1 MTRDRRP
8 LWSAAMGR
16 FWLVTK
22 VRLYRVVLAAQ
33 WRLEAAAIFVIL
45 QLCRRL
51 GVDRASAL
59 GGRVAA
65 ALGPRL
71 GVSRY
76 ARAQLTAALP
86 ASDAEGREALVGAVW
101 RNLGRYFTEYAH
113 LAEIWPP
120 AVDPQALTR
129 IAIAPEVIDRFVALR
144 EDGRPA
150 ILFTGHIGNWELLPV
165 GAARFGLDLAVMFR
179 RPNNPYA
186 EKVLLAIRGAA
197 MGELIP
203 AGFQAGLAAARVLE
217 AGGHLGMLVDQHFSR
232 GPAVPFFGR
241 PARTAPTLAK
251 LARHFRCPV
260 HGAWAER
267 LDGARF
273 RIHLTPALDLDAA
286 YADPDARRAEQAIM
300 AKVTAELECWVRARP
315 GQWNWLHRRWR

>member
-1 MTRDRRP
+1 MR
-8 LWSAAMGR
+8 R

-22 VRLYRVVLAAQ
+22 LRLYRVLLAVQ
-33 WRLEAAAIFVIL
+33 WRLEAAAIFTVL
-45 QLCRRL
+45 RLCRGL
-51 GVDRASAL
+51 GVERASAL

-71 GVSRY
+71 GVSRH
-76 ARAQLTAALP
+76 ARDQLAAALP
-86 ASDAEGREALVGAVW
+86 GTAAAVREALVAGVW

-113 LAEIWPP
+113 LAAIWPP
-120 AVDPQALTR
+120 GVPPDRLTR
-129 IAIAPEVIDRFVALR
+129 IEIAPEVVERFLALR
-144 EDGRPA
+144 DDGRPA

-179 RPNNPYA
+179 RPNNPHA
-186 EKVLLAIRGAA
+186 EKVLMGIRGAT

-203 AGFQAGLAAARVLE
+203 TGFQAGIVAARVLE

-251 LARHFRCPV
+251 LARRFRCPV

-273 RIHLTPALDLDAA
+273 RIHLTPALDLAA
-286 YADPDARRAEQAIM
+286 DYASGDARAAEQAIM
-300 AKVTAELECWVRARP
+300 AKVTAVLEDWVRARP
-315 GQWNWLHRRWR
+315 EQWNWLHRRWR